1 MGSPCPAG
9 PSASPSRLPCTCVR
23 AEGLPTR
30 AVTPTGGPKKN
41 KSFNRGVPL
50 FISYSALRTRLFG
63 ELVWG
68 YTSMDPSSDYQFLN
82 EILGK
87 AVKITL
93 KCGIFQGILQHVDS
107 SRSIVLS
114 RVKNLETG
122 RSMAG
127 VKMFFGYEIVNVEL
141 LEELEQ
147 DAARGAATPIRDSLV
162 TGGTGMHRGEP
173 AEHSPQS
180 STCISP
186 ESRFTTLSNL
196 KYTLAE
202 EEEEENMEY
211 IVIDQ
216 FQQKFGPAMLH
227 IKKQSVF
234 GVAAEGVNLCRHG
247 RLCWL
252 QVATRSRVFLFDIF
266 LLGPRVFK
274 NGLQMVLEDK
284 NILKVIHDCRSI
296 SDCLSH
302 QYGIILSNV
311 FDTQVA
317 DVLHFSNITGGFLPH
332 RISSLQECLMRH
344 LEMSPKKVSF
354 LVYRQ
359 QAVQENPDIWFLRP
373 LPPSLLKVLA
383 LETVYLLPLR
393 LLLLD
398 EMMSDLTTLVDGY
411 LNSYREGSAD
421 LLGSTE
427 ISCMELPEE
436 LQQLADFQKLRRE
449 KALKKYK
456 VNEEGLLIIPPLE
469 SKGKKAAEVEE
480 KQGQDS
486 CWLSSDG
493 AALQKTSFHPQDPLH
508 QNDDEQKQVV
518 DHWENKKS
526 RIGYKNP
533 SFEMEAR
540 ARVLVSWNSVSE
552 NTQAMGK
559 GFSPEQKPHTQ
570 AVGSL
575 QEERSLLFT
584 GNQDE
589 DLFCAKHSTIVSAST
604 PPKIRN
610 SLQDSFQVP
619 QQPSLSV
626 LPPCPVLE
634 TVGLWQNPSL
644 KMTQTYISN
653 FPVRPERGGSSAVRF
668 AFPSGLS
675 CRMPAPSPA
684 GK

>member
-1 MGSPCPAG
+1 
-9 PSASPSRLPCTCVR
+9 
-23 AEGLPTR
+23 
-30 AVTPTGGPKKN
+30 
-41 KSFNRGVPL
+41 
-50 FISYSALRTRLFG
+50 
-63 ELVWG
+63 
-68 YTSMDPSSDYQFLN
+68 MDPSSDYQFLN

-114 RVKNLETG
+114 RVTNLETG
-122 RSMAG
+122 RSMPG

-147 DAARGAATPIRDSLV
+147 DAARGAAIPIRDSLV
-162 TGGTGMHRGEP
+162 TGGTGMERGEP
-173 AEHSPQS
+173 AEPSPQS

-186 ESRFTTLSNL
+186 KSRVTTLSNL

-202 EEEEENMEY
+202 DEEEENMEY

-302 QYGIILSNV
+302 QYGVILSNV

-317 DVLHFSNITGGFLPH
+317 DVLHFSSITGGFLPH

-344 LEMSPKKVSF
+344 LKMSPRKVSF
-354 LVYRQ
+354 LVCRQ
-359 QAVQENPDIWFLRP
+359 QAVQ
-373 LPPSLLKVLA
+373 
-383 LETVYLLPLR
+383 T
-393 LLLLD
+393 
-398 EMMSDLTTLVDGY
+398 
-411 LNSYREGSAD
+411 
-421 LLGSTE
+421 
-427 ISCMELPEE
+427 SCMELPEE
-436 LQQLADFQKLRRE
+436 LHQLADFQKLRRE
-449 KALKKYK
+449 TALKKYN
-456 VNEEGLLIIPPLE
+456 VNEEGLLIRPPLE
-469 SKGKKAAEVEE
+469 SKGKKAVEVEE
-480 KQGQDS
+480 KQGEDS
-486 CWLSSDG
+486 GWLSSNG

-508 QNDDEQKQVV
+508 QHYDEQKQVV
-518 DHWENKKS
+518 DHWENKES
-526 RIGYKNP
+526 IIGCKNP
-533 SFEMEAR
+533 PLEMEEGAR
-540 ARVLVSWNSVSE
+540 NLISWNSVSE
-552 NTQAMGK
+552 NTQATGK
-559 GFSPEQKPHTQ
+559 GFSPMQKPHTQ
-570 AVGSL
+570 AA
-575 QEERSLLFT
+575 RSLKEEIRLLFM
-584 GNQDE
+584 GNKDE
-589 DLFCAKHSTIVSAST
+589 DLLCAKQSAIVSAYT
-604 PPKIRN
+604 PPKI
-610 SLQDSFQVP
+610 SSSFQDSFQVP
-619 QQPSLSV
+619 RQPSLSV

-644 KMTQTYISN
+644 KMTQTHIFN
-653 FPVRPERGGSSAVRF
+653 FPVRPERKRSSAVRF
-668 AFPSGLS
+668 AFPSGLNS
-675 CRMPAPSPA
+675 RMPAPSPA

>member
-252 QVATRSRVFLFDIF
+252 QV
-266 LLGPRVFK
+266 
-274 NGLQMVLEDK
+274 
-284 NILKVIHDCRSI
+284 IHDCRSI

-311 FDTQVA
+311 FDT
-317 DVLHFSNITGGFLPH
+317 
-332 RISSLQECLMRH
+332 
-344 LEMSPKKVSF
+344 
-354 LVYRQ
+354 
-359 QAVQENPDIWFLRP
+359 QENPDIWFLRP

>member
-1 MGSPCPAG
+1 
-9 PSASPSRLPCTCVR
+9 
-23 AEGLPTR
+23 
-30 AVTPTGGPKKN
+30 
-41 KSFNRGVPL
+41 
-50 FISYSALRTRLFG
+50 
-63 ELVWG
+63 
-68 YTSMDPSSDYQFLN
+68 MDPSSDYQFLN

-87 AVKITL
+87 TVKITL

-122 RSMAG
+122 RSMPG

-147 DAARGAATPIRDSLV
+147 AATPIRDSLD
-162 TGGTGMHRGEP
+162 TGGTGMERGEP

-186 ESRFTTLSNL
+186 KSRVTTLSNL

-227 IKKQSVF
+227 IKKQCVF

-284 NILKVIHDCRSI
+284 NILKVIHDCRLI

-302 QYGIILSNV
+302 QYGVILSNV

-317 DVLHFSNITGGFLPH
+317 DVLHFSSITGGFLPH

-344 LEMSPKKVSF
+344 LKMSPRKVSF

-359 QAVQENPDIWFLRP
+359 QAVQETPDIWFVRP

-393 LLLLD
+393 LWLMD

-411 LNSYREGSAD
+411 LNAYREGSAD

-427 ISCMELPEE
+427 TSCMELPEE
-436 LQQLADFQKLRRE
+436 LHQLADFQKLRRE
-449 KALKKYK
+449 TALKKYK
-456 VNEEGLLIIPPLE
+456 VNEEGLLIRPPLE
-469 SKGKKAAEVEE
+469 SKGKKAVEVEE
-480 KQGQDS
+480 KQGEDS
-486 CWLSSDG
+486 GWLSSNG

-508 QNDDEQKQVV
+508 QNYDEQKQVV

-526 RIGYKNP
+526 IIGCKNP
-533 SFEMEAR
+533 PLEMEAG
-540 ARVLVSWNSVSE
+540 ARDLISWNSVSE
-552 NTQAMGK
+552 NNKATGK
-559 GFSPEQKPHTQ
+559 GFSPMQKPHTQ
-570 AVGSL
+570 AARSL
-575 QEERSLLFT
+575 KEEISLLFM
-584 GNQDE
+584 GNKDE
-589 DLFCAKHSTIVSAST
+589 DLLCAKQSAIVSAYT
-604 PPKIRN
+604 PPKISR
-610 SLQDSFQVP
+610 SFQDSFQVP
-619 QQPSLSV
+619 RQPSLSV

-634 TVGLWQNPSL
+634 TLGLWQNPSS
-644 KMTQTYISN
+644 KMTQTHISH
-653 FPVRPERGGSSAVRF
+653 FPVRPEGERNSAVRF

-675 CRMPAPSPA
+675 SRMPAPSPA

>member
-1 MGSPCPAG
+1 MFVKVGNRCRAG
-9 PSASPSRLPCTCVR
+9 WSLYNCFSAPNSAR
-23 AEGLPTR
+23 
-30 AVTPTGGPKKN
+30 GPKKN
-41 KSFNRGVPL
+41 KFNRGVPL

-344 LEMSPKKVSF
+344 LEMSPQKVSF

-469 SKGKKAAEVEE
+469 SKGKKSAEVEE

-486 CWLSSDG
+486 CWLSSNG

-533 SFEMEAR
+533 SFEMDSGAR
-540 ARVLVSWNSVSE
+540 DLVSWNSVSE

-570 AVGSL
+570 AAGSL

-584 GNQDE
+584 RNQDE

>member
-1 MGSPCPAG
+1 
-9 PSASPSRLPCTCVR
+9 
-23 AEGLPTR
+23 
-30 AVTPTGGPKKN
+30 
-41 KSFNRGVPL
+41 
-50 FISYSALRTRLFG
+50 
-63 ELVWG
+63 
-68 YTSMDPSSDYQFLN
+68 MDPSSDYQFLN

-93 KCGIFQGILQHVDS
+93 KCGVFQGILQHVDS
-107 SRSIVLS
+107 SRSIILS

-127 VKMFFGYEIVNVEL
+127 VKMFFAYEIVNVEL
-141 LEELEQ
+141 REELEQ
-147 DAARGAATPIRDSLV
+147 DAARGAATPIRDNLV
-162 TGGTGMHRGEP
+162 TRGTEMDRGEP
-173 AEHSPQS
+173 ADHSPQS
-180 STCISP
+180 SCISL
-186 ESRFTTLSNL
+186 ESQATTLSNL
-196 KYTLAE
+196 KYTLAG
-202 EEEEENMEY
+202 EEEEENMKY

-227 IKKQSVF
+227 IKKQSVL

-266 LLGPRVFK
+266 FLGPRVFK
-274 NGLQMVLEDK
+274 NGLQVVLEDK
-284 NILKVIHDCRSI
+284 NILKVMHDCRLI

-344 LEMSPKKVSF
+344 LKMSPRKVSF
-354 LVYRQ
+354 LAYRQ
-359 QAVQENPDIWFLRP
+359 QAVQ
-373 LPPSLLKVLA
+373 
-383 LETVYLLPLR
+383 
-393 LLLLD
+393 
-398 EMMSDLTTLVDGY
+398 
-411 LNSYREGSAD
+411 
-421 LLGSTE
+421 

-456 VNEEGLLIIPPLE
+456 VNEEGLLIRPPVE

-480 KQGQDS
+480 KREDS
-486 CWLSSDG
+486 CWLSSNG
-493 AALQKTSFHPQDPLH
+493 AAFKKTSFHPQDPLH
-508 QNDDEQKQVV
+508 QKDDEQKQVV
-518 DHWENKKS
+518 DNWENKKS

-533 SFEMEAR
+533 PFEMESGAR
-540 ARVLVSWNSVSE
+540 DLVSWNSVSE

-559 GFSPEQKPHTQ
+559 GFPPEQKPQ
-570 AVGSL
+570 AQAAGSL
-575 QEERSLLFT
+575 QEEISLLFL
-584 GNQDE
+584 GKKDE
-589 DLFCAKHSTIVSAST
+589 DLFCAKHSTTVSAST
-604 PPKIRN
+604 PPKISS
-610 SLQDSFQVP
+610 SLHDAFQGP
-619 QQPSLSV
+619 RQPSLSV

-634 TVGLWQNPSL
+634 TVDLCQNPSL

-653 FPVRPERGGSSAVRF
+653 FPVRPERERSSAVRF
-668 AFPSGLS
+668 AFPSGLN

>member
-252 QVATRSRVFLFDIF
+252 QV
-266 LLGPRVFK
+266 
-274 NGLQMVLEDK
+274 
-284 NILKVIHDCRSI
+284 IHDCRSI

-311 FDTQVA
+311 FDT
-317 DVLHFSNITGGFLPH
+317 
-332 RISSLQECLMRH
+332 
-344 LEMSPKKVSF
+344 
-354 LVYRQ
+354 
-359 QAVQENPDIWFLRP
+359 QENPDIWFLRP

-486 CWLSSDG
+486 CWLSSNG

-570 AVGSL
+570 AAGSL

>member
-1 MGSPCPAG
+1 MFVKVGNRCRAG
-9 PSASPSRLPCTCVR
+9 WSLYNCFSAPNSAR
-23 AEGLPTR
+23 
-30 AVTPTGGPKKN
+30 GPKKN
-41 KSFNRGVPL
+41 KFNRGVPL

-252 QVATRSRVFLFDIF
+252 QV
-266 LLGPRVFK
+266 
-274 NGLQMVLEDK
+274 
-284 NILKVIHDCRSI
+284 IHDCRSI

-344 LEMSPKKVSF
+344 LEMSPQKVSF

-469 SKGKKAAEVEE
+469 SKGKKSAEVEE

-486 CWLSSDG
+486 CWLSSNG

-533 SFEMEAR
+533 SFEMDSGAR
-540 ARVLVSWNSVSE
+540 DLVSWNSVSE

-570 AVGSL
+570 AAGSL

-584 GNQDE
+584 RNQDE

>member
-1 MGSPCPAG
+1 
-9 PSASPSRLPCTCVR
+9 
-23 AEGLPTR
+23 
-30 AVTPTGGPKKN
+30 
-41 KSFNRGVPL
+41 
-50 FISYSALRTRLFG
+50 
-63 ELVWG
+63 
-68 YTSMDPSSDYQFLN
+68 MDPSSDYQFLN

-87 AVKITL
+87 TVKITL

-122 RSMAG
+122 RSMPG

-147 DAARGAATPIRDSLV
+147 AATPIRDSLV
-162 TGGTGMHRGEP
+162 TGGTGMERGEP

-186 ESRFTTLSNL
+186 KSRVTTLSNL

-227 IKKQSVF
+227 IKKQCVF

-284 NILKVIHDCRSI
+284 NILKVSVQKGGRACVKWLSHISKKLHLDIESTARFQHLSLVLQVIHDCRLI

-302 QYGIILSNV
+302 QYGVILSNV

-317 DVLHFSNITGGFLPH
+317 DVLHFSSVTGGFLPH

-344 LEMSPKKVSF
+344 LKMSPRKVSF

-359 QAVQENPDIWFLRP
+359 QAVQETPDIWFVRP

-393 LLLLD
+393 LWLMD

-411 LNSYREGSAD
+411 LNAYREGSAD

-427 ISCMELPEE
+427 TSCMELPEE
-436 LQQLADFQKLRRE
+436 LHQLADFQKLRRE
-449 KALKKYK
+449 TALKKYK
-456 VNEEGLLIIPPLE
+456 VNEEGLLIRPPLE
-469 SKGKKAAEVEE
+469 SKGKKAVEVQE
-480 KQGQDS
+480 KQGEDS
-486 CWLSSDG
+486 GWLSSNG

-508 QNDDEQKQVV
+508 QNYDEQKQVV

-526 RIGYKNP
+526 IIGCKNP
-533 SFEMEAR
+533 PLEMEAG
-540 ARVLVSWNSVSE
+540 ARDLISWNSVSE
-552 NTQAMGK
+552 NTQATGK
-559 GFSPEQKPHTQ
+559 GFSPMQKPHTQ
-570 AVGSL
+570 AARSL
-575 QEERSLLFT
+575 EEEISLLFM
-584 GNQDE
+584 GNKDE
-589 DLFCAKHSTIVSAST
+589 DLLCAKQSAIVSAYT
-604 PPKIRN
+604 PPKISR
-610 SLQDSFQVP
+610 SFQDSFQVP
-619 QQPSLSV
+619 RQPSLSV

-634 TVGLWQNPSL
+634 TVGLWQNPSS
-644 KMTQTYISN
+644 KMTQTHISH
-653 FPVRPERGGSSAVRF
+653 FPVRPERERNSAVRF

-675 CRMPAPSPA
+675 SRMPAPSPA

>member
-1 MGSPCPAG
+1 
-9 PSASPSRLPCTCVR
+9 
-23 AEGLPTR
+23 
-30 AVTPTGGPKKN
+30 
-41 KSFNRGVPL
+41 
-50 FISYSALRTRLFG
+50 
-63 ELVWG
+63 
-68 YTSMDPSSDYQFLN
+68 MDPSSDYQFLN

-114 RVKNLETG
+114 RVTNLETG
-122 RSMAG
+122 RSMPG

-147 DAARGAATPIRDSLV
+147 DAARGAAIPIRDSLV
-162 TGGTGMHRGEP
+162 TGGTGMERGEP
-173 AEHSPQS
+173 AEPSPQS

-186 ESRFTTLSNL
+186 KSRVTTLSNL

-202 EEEEENMEY
+202 DEEEENMEY

-302 QYGIILSNV
+302 QYGVILSNV

-317 DVLHFSNITGGFLPH
+317 DVLHFSSITGGFLPH

-344 LEMSPKKVSF
+344 LKMSPRKVSF
-354 LVYRQ
+354 LVCRQ
-359 QAVQENPDIWFLRP
+359 QAVQETPDIWFVRP

-393 LLLLD
+393 LWLLD

-411 LNSYREGSAD
+411 LNAYREGSAD

-427 ISCMELPEE
+427 TSCMELPEE
-436 LQQLADFQKLRRE
+436 LHQLADFQKLRRE
-449 KALKKYK
+449 TALKKYN
-456 VNEEGLLIIPPLE
+456 VNEEGLLIRPPLE
-469 SKGKKAAEVEE
+469 SKGKKAVEVEE
-480 KQGQDS
+480 KQGEDS
-486 CWLSSDG
+486 GWLSSNG

-508 QNDDEQKQVV
+508 QHYDEQKQVV
-518 DHWENKKS
+518 DHWENKES
-526 RIGYKNP
+526 IIGCKNP
-533 SFEMEAR
+533 PLEMEEGAR
-540 ARVLVSWNSVSE
+540 NLISWNSVSE
-552 NTQAMGK
+552 NTQATGK
-559 GFSPEQKPHTQ
+559 GFSPMQKPHTQ
-570 AVGSL
+570 AA
-575 QEERSLLFT
+575 RSLKEEIRLLFM
-584 GNQDE
+584 GNKDE
-589 DLFCAKHSTIVSAST
+589 DLLCAKQSAIVSAYT
-604 PPKIRN
+604 PPKI
-610 SLQDSFQVP
+610 SSSFQDSFQVP
-619 QQPSLSV
+619 RQPSLSV

-644 KMTQTYISN
+644 KMTQTHIFN
-653 FPVRPERGGSSAVRF
+653 FPVRPERKRSSAVRF
-668 AFPSGLS
+668 AFPSGLNS
-675 CRMPAPSPA
+675 RMPAPSPA

>member
-1 MGSPCPAG
+1 
-9 PSASPSRLPCTCVR
+9 
-23 AEGLPTR
+23 
-30 AVTPTGGPKKN
+30 
-41 KSFNRGVPL
+41 
-50 FISYSALRTRLFG
+50 
-63 ELVWG
+63 
-68 YTSMDPSSDYQFLN
+68 MDPSSDYQFLN

-93 KCGIFQGILQHVDS
+93 KCGVFQGILQHVDS

-127 VKMFFGYEIVNVEL
+127 VKMFFAYEIVNVEL

-162 TGGTGMHRGEP
+162 TGGTGMDRGEP
-173 AEHSPQS
+173 ADHSPQS
-180 STCISP
+180 STCIFP
-186 ESRFTTLSNL
+186 ESEATTLSNL

-202 EEEEENMEY
+202 EEEENVEY

-344 LEMSPKKVSF
+344 LKMSPQKVSF
-354 LVYRQ
+354 LAYRQ
-359 QAVQENPDIWFLRP
+359 QVVQ
-373 LPPSLLKVLA
+373 
-383 LETVYLLPLR
+383 
-393 LLLLD
+393 
-398 EMMSDLTTLVDGY
+398 
-411 LNSYREGSAD
+411 
-421 LLGSTE
+421 

-456 VNEEGLLIIPPLE
+456 VNEEGLLIRPPLE
-469 SKGKKAAEVEE
+469 SKGKKAAAVEE
-480 KQGQDS
+480 KQGEDS
-486 CWLSSDG
+486 CWLSSNG
-493 AALQKTSFHPQDPLH
+493 AALKKTSFHPQDPLH
-508 QNDDEQKQVV
+508 QNDDEQKKVV

-526 RIGYKNP
+526 RIDYKNP
-533 SFEMEAR
+533 PFKMESGAR
-540 ARVLVSWNSVSE
+540 DLVSWNSVSE
-552 NTQAMGK
+552 NTQATGK

-570 AVGSL
+570 AAGSL
-575 QEERSLLFT
+575 QEEISLFT
-584 GNQDE
+584 GNKDE
-589 DLFCAKHSTIVSAST
+589 DLFCAKHSTTVSAST
-604 PPKIRN
+604 PPKISS
-610 SLQDSFQVP
+610 SLHDSFQVP
-619 QQPSLSV
+619 RQPSLSV

-653 FPVRPERGGSSAVRF
+653 FPVRPERERSSAVRF
-668 AFPSGLS
+668 AFPSGLN

>member
-1 MGSPCPAG
+1 MP
-9 PSASPSRLPCTCVR
+9 
-23 AEGLPTR
+23 
-30 AVTPTGGPKKN
+30 
-41 KSFNRGVPL
+41 
-50 FISYSALRTRLFG
+50 
-63 ELVWG
+63 
-68 YTSMDPSSDYQFLN
+68 
-82 EILGK
+82 
-87 AVKITL
+87 
-93 KCGIFQGILQHVDS
+93 
-107 SRSIVLS
+107 
-114 RVKNLETG
+114 
-122 RSMAG
+122 G

-147 DAARGAATPIRDSLV
+147 DAARGAAIPIRDSLV
-162 TGGTGMHRGEP
+162 TGGTGMERGEP
-173 AEHSPQS
+173 AEPSPQS

-186 ESRFTTLSNL
+186 KSRVTTLSNL

-202 EEEEENMEY
+202 DEEEENMEY

-302 QYGIILSNV
+302 QYGVILSNV

-317 DVLHFSNITGGFLPH
+317 DVLHFSSITGGFLPH

-344 LEMSPKKVSF
+344 LKMSPRKVSF
-354 LVYRQ
+354 LVCRQ
-359 QAVQENPDIWFLRP
+359 QAVQETPDIWFVRP

-393 LLLLD
+393 LWLLD

-411 LNSYREGSAD
+411 LNAYREGSAD

-427 ISCMELPEE
+427 TSCMELPEE
-436 LQQLADFQKLRRE
+436 LHQLADFQKLRRE
-449 KALKKYK
+449 TALKKYN
-456 VNEEGLLIIPPLE
+456 VNEEGLLIRPPLE
-469 SKGKKAAEVEE
+469 SKGKKAVEVEE
-480 KQGQDS
+480 KQGEDS
-486 CWLSSDG
+486 GWLSSNG

-508 QNDDEQKQVV
+508 QHYDEQKQVV
-518 DHWENKKS
+518 DHWENKES
-526 RIGYKNP
+526 IIGCKNP
-533 SFEMEAR
+533 PLEMEEGAR
-540 ARVLVSWNSVSE
+540 NLISWNSVSE
-552 NTQAMGK
+552 NTQATGK
-559 GFSPEQKPHTQ
+559 GFSPMQKPHTQ
-570 AVGSL
+570 AA
-575 QEERSLLFT
+575 RSLKEEIRLLFM
-584 GNQDE
+584 GNKDE
-589 DLFCAKHSTIVSAST
+589 DLLCAKQSAIVSAYT
-604 PPKIRN
+604 PPKI
-610 SLQDSFQVP
+610 SSSFQDSFQVP
-619 QQPSLSV
+619 RQPSLSV

-644 KMTQTYISN
+644 KMTQTHIFN
-653 FPVRPERGGSSAVRF
+653 FPVRPERKRSSAVRF
-668 AFPSGLS
+668 AFPSGLNS
-675 CRMPAPSPA
+675 RMPAPSPA

>member
-1 MGSPCPAG
+1 
-9 PSASPSRLPCTCVR
+9 
-23 AEGLPTR
+23 
-30 AVTPTGGPKKN
+30 
-41 KSFNRGVPL
+41 
-50 FISYSALRTRLFG
+50 
-63 ELVWG
+63 
-68 YTSMDPSSDYQFLN
+68 MDPSSDYQFLN

-87 AVKITL
+87 TVKITL

-122 RSMAG
+122 RSMPG

-147 DAARGAATPIRDSLV
+147 AATPIRDSLD
-162 TGGTGMHRGEP
+162 TGGTGMERGEP

-186 ESRFTTLSNL
+186 KSRVTTLSNL

-227 IKKQSVF
+227 IKKQCVF

-284 NILKVIHDCRSI
+284 NILKVIHDCRLI

-302 QYGIILSNV
+302 QYGVILSNV

-317 DVLHFSNITGGFLPH
+317 DVLHFSSITGGFLPH

-344 LEMSPKKVSF
+344 LKMSPRKVSF

-359 QAVQENPDIWFLRP
+359 QAVQETPDIWFVRP

-393 LLLLD
+393 LWLMD

-411 LNSYREGSAD
+411 LNAYREGSAD

-427 ISCMELPEE
+427 TSCMELPEE
-436 LQQLADFQKLRRE
+436 LHQLADFQKLRRE
-449 KALKKYK
+449 TALKKYK
-456 VNEEGLLIIPPLE
+456 VNEEGLLIRPPLE
-469 SKGKKAAEVEE
+469 SKGKKAVEVEE
-480 KQGQDS
+480 KQGEDS
-486 CWLSSDG
+486 GWLSSNG

-508 QNDDEQKQVV
+508 QNYDEQKQVV

-526 RIGYKNP
+526 IIGCKNP
-533 SFEMEAR
+533 PLEMEAG
-540 ARVLVSWNSVSE
+540 ARDLISWNSVSE
-552 NTQAMGK
+552 NNKATGK
-559 GFSPEQKPHTQ
+559 GFSPMQKPHTQ
-570 AVGSL
+570 AARSL
-575 QEERSLLFT
+575 KEEISLLFM
-584 GNQDE
+584 GNKDE
-589 DLFCAKHSTIVSAST
+589 DLLCAKQSAIVSAYT
-604 PPKIRN
+604 PPKISR
-610 SLQDSFQVP
+610 SFQDSFQVP
-619 QQPSLSV
+619 RQPSLSV

-634 TVGLWQNPSL
+634 TVGLWQNPSS
-644 KMTQTYISN
+644 KMTQTHISH
-653 FPVRPERGGSSAVRF
+653 FPVRPEGERNSAVRF

-675 CRMPAPSPA
+675 SRMPAPSPA

>member
-122 RSMAG
+122 RSMA
-127 VKMFFGYEIVNVEL
+127 VEL

>member
-1 MGSPCPAG
+1 
-9 PSASPSRLPCTCVR
+9 
-23 AEGLPTR
+23 
-30 AVTPTGGPKKN
+30 
-41 KSFNRGVPL
+41 
-50 FISYSALRTRLFG
+50 
-63 ELVWG
+63 
-68 YTSMDPSSDYQFLN
+68 MDPSSDYQFLN

-216 FQQKFGPAMLH
+216 FQQKFGPA
-227 IKKQSVF
+227 
-234 GVAAEGVNLCRHG
+234 
-247 RLCWL
+247 
-252 QVATRSRVFLFDIF
+252 
-266 LLGPRVFK
+266 
-274 NGLQMVLEDK
+274 
-284 NILKVIHDCRSI
+284 
-296 SDCLSH
+296 
-302 QYGIILSNV
+302 
-311 FDTQVA
+311 VA

-373 LPPSLLKVLA
+373 LPPSLLKILA

-486 CWLSSDG
+486 CWLSSNG

-526 RIGYKNP
+526 SISYKNP
-533 SFEMEAR
+533 SFEMEAG
-540 ARVLVSWNSVSE
+540 ARDLVSWNSASE

-570 AVGSL
+570 AAGSL

-584 GNQDE
+584 RNQDE

>member
-1 MGSPCPAG
+1 
-9 PSASPSRLPCTCVR
+9 
-23 AEGLPTR
+23 
-30 AVTPTGGPKKN
+30 
-41 KSFNRGVPL
+41 
-50 FISYSALRTRLFG
+50 
-63 ELVWG
+63 
-68 YTSMDPSSDYQFLN
+68 MDPSSDYQFLN

-93 KCGIFQGILQHVDS
+93 KCGVFQGILQHVDS
-107 SRSIVLS
+107 SRSIILS

-127 VKMFFGYEIVNVEL
+127 VKMFFAYEIVNVEL

-147 DAARGAATPIRDSLV
+147 NAAKGAATPIRDNLV
-162 TGGTGMHRGEP
+162 TRGTDMDRGEP
-173 AEHSPQS
+173 ADHSPQS
-180 STCISP
+180 SSRISP
-186 ESRFTTLSNL
+186 ESQVTILSNL

-202 EEEEENMEY
+202 EEEEENMKY

-227 IKKQSVF
+227 IKKQSVL
-234 GVAAEGVNLCRHG
+234 GMAAEGVNLCRHG

-274 NGLQMVLEDK
+274 NGLQVVLEDK
-284 NILKVIHDCRSI
+284 NILKVSVQKGGRVCEKWLSHISKKLQLDIESTVIFKHLSSVLQVMHDCRLI

-302 QYGIILSNV
+302 QHGIILSNV

-344 LEMSPKKVSF
+344 LKMSPRKVSF
-354 LVYRQ
+354 LAYRQ
-359 QAVQENPDIWFLRP
+359 QAVQENPDIWFVRP
-373 LPPSLLKVLA
+373 LPPLLLKVLA

-456 VNEEGLLIIPPLE
+456 VNEEGLLIRPPLE

-480 KQGQDS
+480 KQGEDS
-486 CWLSSDG
+486 CWLSSNG
-493 AALQKTSFHPQDPLH
+493 AAFKKTSFHPQDPLH
-508 QNDDEQKQVV
+508 QKDDEQKQVV
-518 DHWENKKS
+518 DNWENKKS
-526 RIGYKNP
+526 GIGYKNP
-533 SFEMEAR
+533 PFEMESGAR
-540 ARVLVSWNSVSE
+540 DLVSWNSVSE

-559 GFSPEQKPHTQ
+559 GFPPEQKPHAQ
-570 AVGSL
+570 AAGSL
-575 QEERSLLFT
+575 QEEISLLFL
-584 GNQDE
+584 GNKDE
-589 DLFCAKHSTIVSAST
+589 DLFCAKHSTTVSAST
-604 PPKIRN
+604 PPKISS
-610 SLQDSFQVP
+610 SLHDAFQVP
-619 QQPSLSV
+619 RQPSLSV

-634 TVGLWQNPSL
+634 TVDLCQNPSL

-653 FPVRPERGGSSAVRF
+653 FPVRPERERSSAVHF
-668 AFPSGLS
+668 AFPSGLN

>member
-311 FDTQVA
+311 FDTQ
-317 DVLHFSNITGGFLPH
+317 
-332 RISSLQECLMRH
+332 
-344 LEMSPKKVSF
+344 
-354 LVYRQ
+354 
-359 QAVQENPDIWFLRP
+359 ENPDIWFLRP

-486 CWLSSDG
+486 CWLSSNG

-570 AVGSL
+570 AAGSL

>member
-1 MGSPCPAG
+1 
-9 PSASPSRLPCTCVR
+9 
-23 AEGLPTR
+23 
-30 AVTPTGGPKKN
+30 
-41 KSFNRGVPL
+41 
-50 FISYSALRTRLFG
+50 
-63 ELVWG
+63 
-68 YTSMDPSSDYQFLN
+68 MDPSSDYQFLN

-122 RSMAG
+122 RSMA
-127 VKMFFGYEIVNVEL
+127 VEL

>member
-311 FDTQVA
+311 FDT
-317 DVLHFSNITGGFLPH
+317 
-332 RISSLQECLMRH
+332 
-344 LEMSPKKVSF
+344 
-354 LVYRQ
+354 
-359 QAVQENPDIWFLRP
+359 QENPDIWFLRP

>member
-359 QAVQENPDIWFLRP
+359 QAVQ
-373 LPPSLLKVLA
+373 
-383 LETVYLLPLR
+383 
-393 LLLLD
+393 
-398 EMMSDLTTLVDGY
+398 
-411 LNSYREGSAD
+411 
-421 LLGSTE
+421 

-486 CWLSSDG
+486 CWLSSNG

-570 AVGSL
+570 AAGSL

>member
-1 MGSPCPAG
+1 MLHLTGKPTMLG
-9 PSASPSRLPCTCVR
+9 FR
-23 AEGLPTR
+23 AKLT
-30 AVTPTGGPKKN
+30 
-41 KSFNRGVPL
+41 
-50 FISYSALRTRLFG
+50 
-63 ELVWG
+63 
-68 YTSMDPSSDYQFLN
+68 
-82 EILGK
+82 
-87 AVKITL
+87 
-93 KCGIFQGILQHVDS
+93 
-107 SRSIVLS
+107 
-114 RVKNLETG
+114 NLETG
-122 RSMAG
+122 RSMPG

-147 DAARGAATPIRDSLV
+147 DAARGAAIPIRDSLV
-162 TGGTGMHRGEP
+162 TGGTGMERGEP
-173 AEHSPQS
+173 AEPSPQS

-186 ESRFTTLSNL
+186 KSRVTTLSNL

-202 EEEEENMEY
+202 DEEEENMEY

-302 QYGIILSNV
+302 QYGVILSNV

-317 DVLHFSNITGGFLPH
+317 DVLHFSSITGGFLPH

-344 LEMSPKKVSF
+344 LKMSPRKVSF
-354 LVYRQ
+354 LVCRQ
-359 QAVQENPDIWFLRP
+359 QAVQETPDIWFVRP

-393 LLLLD
+393 LWLLD

-411 LNSYREGSAD
+411 LNAYREGSAD

-427 ISCMELPEE
+427 TSCMELPEE
-436 LQQLADFQKLRRE
+436 LHQLADFQKLRRE
-449 KALKKYK
+449 TALKKYN
-456 VNEEGLLIIPPLE
+456 VNEEGLLIRPPLE
-469 SKGKKAAEVEE
+469 SKGKKAVEVEE
-480 KQGQDS
+480 KQGEDS
-486 CWLSSDG
+486 GWLSSNG

-508 QNDDEQKQVV
+508 QHYDEQKQVV
-518 DHWENKKS
+518 DHWENKES
-526 RIGYKNP
+526 IIGCKNP
-533 SFEMEAR
+533 PLEMEEGAR
-540 ARVLVSWNSVSE
+540 NLISWNSVSE
-552 NTQAMGK
+552 NTQATGK
-559 GFSPEQKPHTQ
+559 GFSPMQKPHTQ
-570 AVGSL
+570 AA
-575 QEERSLLFT
+575 RSLKEEIRLLFM
-584 GNQDE
+584 GNKDE
-589 DLFCAKHSTIVSAST
+589 DLLCAKQSAIVSAYT
-604 PPKIRN
+604 PPKI
-610 SLQDSFQVP
+610 SSSFQDSFQVP
-619 QQPSLSV
+619 RQPSLSV

-644 KMTQTYISN
+644 KMTQTHIFN
-653 FPVRPERGGSSAVRF
+653 FPVRPERKRSSAVRF
-668 AFPSGLS
+668 AFPSGLNS
-675 CRMPAPSPA
+675 RMPAPSPA

>member
-1 MGSPCPAG
+1 
-9 PSASPSRLPCTCVR
+9 
-23 AEGLPTR
+23 
-30 AVTPTGGPKKN
+30 
-41 KSFNRGVPL
+41 
-50 FISYSALRTRLFG
+50 
-63 ELVWG
+63 
-68 YTSMDPSSDYQFLN
+68 MDPSSDYQFLN

-311 FDTQVA
+311 FDTQ
-317 DVLHFSNITGGFLPH
+317 
-332 RISSLQECLMRH
+332 
-344 LEMSPKKVSF
+344 
-354 LVYRQ
+354 
-359 QAVQENPDIWFLRP
+359 ENPDIWFLRP

-486 CWLSSDG
+486 CWLSSNG

-570 AVGSL
+570 AAGSL

>member
-1 MGSPCPAG
+1 
-9 PSASPSRLPCTCVR
+9 
-23 AEGLPTR
+23 
-30 AVTPTGGPKKN
+30 
-41 KSFNRGVPL
+41 
-50 FISYSALRTRLFG
+50 
-63 ELVWG
+63 
-68 YTSMDPSSDYQFLN
+68 MDPSSDYQFLN

-87 AVKITL
+87 TVKITL

-122 RSMAG
+122 RSMPG

-147 DAARGAATPIRDSLV
+147 AATPIRDSLD
-162 TGGTGMHRGEP
+162 TGGTGMERGEP

-186 ESRFTTLSNL
+186 KSRVTTLSNL

-227 IKKQSVF
+227 IKKQCVF

-284 NILKVIHDCRSI
+284 NILKV
-296 SDCLSH
+296 
-302 QYGIILSNV
+302 
-311 FDTQVA
+311 A
-317 DVLHFSNITGGFLPH
+317 DVLHFSSITGGFLPH

-344 LEMSPKKVSF
+344 LKMSPRKVSF

-359 QAVQENPDIWFLRP
+359 QAVQETPDIWFVRP

-393 LLLLD
+393 LWLMD

-411 LNSYREGSAD
+411 LNAYREGSAD

-427 ISCMELPEE
+427 TSCMELPEE
-436 LQQLADFQKLRRE
+436 LHQLADFQKLRRE
-449 KALKKYK
+449 TALKKYK
-456 VNEEGLLIIPPLE
+456 VNEEGLLIRPPLE
-469 SKGKKAAEVEE
+469 SKGKKAVEVEE
-480 KQGQDS
+480 KQGEDS
-486 CWLSSDG
+486 GWLSSNG

-508 QNDDEQKQVV
+508 QNYDEQKQVV

-526 RIGYKNP
+526 IIGCKNP
-533 SFEMEAR
+533 PLEMEAG
-540 ARVLVSWNSVSE
+540 ARDLISWNSVSE
-552 NTQAMGK
+552 NNKATGK
-559 GFSPEQKPHTQ
+559 GFSPMQKPHTQ
-570 AVGSL
+570 AARSL
-575 QEERSLLFT
+575 KEEISLLFM
-584 GNQDE
+584 GNKDE
-589 DLFCAKHSTIVSAST
+589 DLLCAKQSAIVSAYT
-604 PPKIRN
+604 PPKISR
-610 SLQDSFQVP
+610 SFQDSFQVP
-619 QQPSLSV
+619 RQPSLSV

-634 TVGLWQNPSL
+634 TLGLWQNPSS
-644 KMTQTYISN
+644 KMTQTHISH
-653 FPVRPERGGSSAVRF
+653 FPVRPEGERNSAVRF

-675 CRMPAPSPA
+675 SRMPAPSPA

>member
-1 MGSPCPAG
+1 
-9 PSASPSRLPCTCVR
+9 
-23 AEGLPTR
+23 
-30 AVTPTGGPKKN
+30 
-41 KSFNRGVPL
+41 
-50 FISYSALRTRLFG
+50 
-63 ELVWG
+63 
-68 YTSMDPSSDYQFLN
+68 MDPSSDYQFLN

-93 KCGIFQGILQHVDS
+93 KCGVFQGILQHVDS
-107 SRSIVLS
+107 SRSIILS

-127 VKMFFGYEIVNVEL
+127 VKMFFAYEIVNVEL

-147 DAARGAATPIRDSLV
+147 NAAKGAATPIRDNLV
-162 TGGTGMHRGEP
+162 TRGTDMDRGEP
-173 AEHSPQS
+173 ADHSPQS
-180 STCISP
+180 SSRISP
-186 ESRFTTLSNL
+186 ESQVTILSNL

-202 EEEEENMEY
+202 EEEEENMKY

-227 IKKQSVF
+227 IKKQSVL
-234 GVAAEGVNLCRHG
+234 GMAAEGVNLCRHG

-274 NGLQMVLEDK
+274 NGLQVVLEDK
-284 NILKVIHDCRSI
+284 NILKVMHDCRLI

-302 QYGIILSNV
+302 QHGIILSNV

-344 LEMSPKKVSF
+344 LKMSPRKVSF
-354 LVYRQ
+354 LAYRQ
-359 QAVQENPDIWFLRP
+359 QAVQ
-373 LPPSLLKVLA
+373 
-383 LETVYLLPLR
+383 
-393 LLLLD
+393 
-398 EMMSDLTTLVDGY
+398 
-411 LNSYREGSAD
+411 
-421 LLGSTE
+421 

-456 VNEEGLLIIPPLE
+456 VNEEGLLIRPPLE

-480 KQGQDS
+480 KQGEDS
-486 CWLSSDG
+486 CWLSSNG
-493 AALQKTSFHPQDPLH
+493 AAFKKTSFHPQDPLH
-508 QNDDEQKQVV
+508 QKDDEQKQVV
-518 DHWENKKS
+518 DNWENKKS
-526 RIGYKNP
+526 GIGYKNP
-533 SFEMEAR
+533 PFEMESGAR
-540 ARVLVSWNSVSE
+540 DLVSWNSVSE

-559 GFSPEQKPHTQ
+559 GFPPEQKPHAQ
-570 AVGSL
+570 AAGSL
-575 QEERSLLFT
+575 QEEISLLFL
-584 GNQDE
+584 GNKDE
-589 DLFCAKHSTIVSAST
+589 DLFCAKHSTTVSAST
-604 PPKIRN
+604 PPKISS
-610 SLQDSFQVP
+610 SLHDAFQVP
-619 QQPSLSV
+619 RQPSLSV

-634 TVGLWQNPSL
+634 TVDLCQNPSL

-653 FPVRPERGGSSAVRF
+653 FPVRPERERSSAVHF
-668 AFPSGLS
+668 AFPSGLN

>member
-1 MGSPCPAG
+1 
-9 PSASPSRLPCTCVR
+9 
-23 AEGLPTR
+23 
-30 AVTPTGGPKKN
+30 
-41 KSFNRGVPL
+41 
-50 FISYSALRTRLFG
+50 
-63 ELVWG
+63 
-68 YTSMDPSSDYQFLN
+68 MDPSSDYQFLN

-284 NILKVIHDCRSI
+284 NILKVSVQKGGRVCVKWLNHISKKLQLDIESTAMFKHLSSVLQVIHDCRSI

-359 QAVQENPDIWFLRP
+359 QAVQ
-373 LPPSLLKVLA
+373 
-383 LETVYLLPLR
+383 
-393 LLLLD
+393 
-398 EMMSDLTTLVDGY
+398 
-411 LNSYREGSAD
+411 
-421 LLGSTE
+421 

-486 CWLSSDG
+486 CWLSSNG

-526 RIGYKNP
+526 SISYKNP
-533 SFEMEAR
+533 SFEMEAG
-540 ARVLVSWNSVSE
+540 ARDLVSWNSASE

-570 AVGSL
+570 AAGSL

-584 GNQDE
+584 RNQDE